1 MRPCAAAASGLTL
14 IAAILEGCAVGPRF
28 TPPST
33 PPSGQGPF
41 VSATAAAEGAPTDAA
56 PAPLPPMWWRLYSDA
71 VLDGLVQEALTRN
84 QDLKVA
90 AANLAYAQGLLQEA
104 RAGRFPTTDLTA
116 SGPDYGKGLLQA
128 LDSANAATAFEA
140 GLSASYQV
148 DIFGRI
154 RRGIQA
160 ARANAEATQAA
171 EDVVRVTVAAQ
182 TASAYAD
189 ICGYGE
195 QLDVARRSVDLVQQ
209 AYDLTVAERDAGAL
223 SDFDQA
229 RQGVILAQA
238 RAIIAPL
245 EGQRRAA
252 LFTLAALIGHTP
264 AEVPAEAAACRTPP
278 RIAQALP
285 VGDGAALLKRRPD
298 VRQAER
304 NLAAATFRIGVA
316 AADLYPTISIG
327 GAVENAA
334 TTVGGLGRSATASY
348 NVGPMLNWSFP
359 NIAVARARVKE
370 AGAQASGALASF
382 DGAVLQALSDAE
394 KALSAY
400 GSELDHHVAL
410 ADAKKNADEALR
422 LADIQFKA
430 GAASFLD
437 LITAEQTAVAAD
449 QAVAQSD
456 QTISDDQVA
465 VFQALGGGW
474 EGAPAVHVSPPSGGS
489 TAEGREGG

>member
-1 MRPCAAAASGLTL
+1 MRGGRVAAPKAALLGAMLL
-14 IAAILEGCAVGPRF
+14 GELLLGGCAVGPRF
-28 TPPST
+28 VPPST
-33 PPSGQGPF
+33 PPSSQGKF
-41 VSATAAAEGAPTDAA
+41 VSADRPELA
-56 PAPLPPMWWRLYSDA
+56 PAPLPPLWWRLYNDQ
-71 VLDGLVQEALTRN
+71 VLDSLVQQALTYN
-84 QDLKVA
+84 EDLKVA
-90 AANLAYAQGLLQEA
+90 AANLTYAQALLEEA
-104 RAGRFPTTDLTA
+104 RAGKFPTTDLTA
-116 SGPDYGKGLLQA
+116 AGPGYGRSGLQVLA
-128 LDSANAATAFEA
+128 NQAADTVYSAGFT
-140 GLSASYQV
+140 ASYQV

-160 ARANAEATQAA
+160 ARANGDAAQAA
-171 EDVVRVTVAAQ
+171 EDVVRVTVAAE

-189 ICGYGE
+189 ICGFGE

-209 AYDLTVAERDAGAL
+209 AYDLTVTERDAGAL
-223 SDFDQA
+223 SDFDLA

-238 RAIIAPL
+238 KAIIPPL

-252 LFTLAALIGHTP
+252 LFTLAALIGRTP
-264 AEVPAEAAACRTPP
+264 AQVPPQAAACRTPP
-278 RIAQALP
+278 RISQPLP

-298 VRQAER
+298 VREAER
-304 NLAAATFRIGVA
+304 NLAAETFRIGVA
-316 AADLYPTISIG
+316 AADFYPTISIG
-327 GAVENAA
+327 GAVSNSGA
-334 TTVGGLGRSATASY
+334 TVGGLGKTNGATYS
-348 NVGPMLNWSFP
+348 VGPLLDWSFP
-359 NIAVARARVKE
+359 NILVARAHVHE

-382 DGAVLQALSDAE
+382 DGVVLQALGDTE

-410 ADAKKNADEALR
+410 AAAKKNADEALR
-422 LADIQFKA
+422 LADVQFKA

-474 EGAPAVHVSPPSGGS
+474 EGAPAVAAPRIPGV
-489 TAEGREGG
+489 

>member
-1 MRPCAAAASGLTL
+1 MRRSRLAASG
-14 IAAILEGCAVGPRF
+14 AAFIGAGLAASVLLAGCAVGPRF
-28 TPPST
+28 APPPTP
-33 PPSGQGPF
+33 
-41 VSATAAAEGAPTDAA
+41 AAAQGRFTSAERPELAA
-56 PAPLPPMWWRLYSDA
+56 LAPLPAFWWRLYNDP
-71 VLDGLVQEALTRN
+71 VLDSLVQQALTRN
-84 QDLKVA
+84 EDLKVA
-90 AANLAYAQGLLQEA
+90 AADLAYAQGLLEEA
-104 RAGRFPTTDLTA
+104 RAGRFPATDLTA
-116 SGPDYGKGLLQA
+116 SLPEYGKGQLQT
-128 LDSANAATAFEA
+128 LNSLRPGTTFVA
-140 GLSASYQV
+140 GLSASYQL
-148 DIFGRI
+148 DLFGRI
-154 RRGIQA
+154 RRGIEA

-171 EDVVRVTVAAQ
+171 EDVVRVTVAAR

-209 AYDLTVAERDAGAL
+209 AYDLTVAQRDAGAL
-223 SDFDQA
+223 SDFDLA

-238 RAIIAPL
+238 KAVIAPL

-252 LFTLAALIGHTP
+252 LFTLAALIGRTP
-264 AEVPAEAAACRTPP
+264 AQVPAEAAACRTPP

-285 VGDGAALLKRRPD
+285 VGDGAALLKRRAD
-298 VRQAER
+298 VREAER
-304 NLAAATFRIGVA
+304 NVAAATFRIGVA
-316 AADLYPTISIG
+316 AADLYPTVSIG

-334 TTVGGLGRSATASY
+334 TTLGGLGRSSTVSY
-348 NVGPMLNWSFP
+348 SVGPMLSWSFP
-359 NIAVARARVKE
+359 NILVARARIRE

-382 DGAVLQALSDAE
+382 DGTVLQALSDAE

-400 GSELDHHVAL
+400 GAELGHHVAL
-410 ADAKKNADEALR
+410 ADAKRNADEALR
-422 LADIQFKA
+422 LADVQFKA

-474 EGAPAVHVSPPSGGS
+474 EGAPAVTTSKIPG
-489 TAEGREGG
+489 A